1 MKAAVAWALVWWGR
15 KWQRKEEEKNV
26 GRGLVGFFVRAADEA
41 VGLGMWD

>member
-26 GRGLVGFFVRAADEA
+26 GRGVLRTRC
-41 VGLGMWD
+41 